1 MKVLGNI
8 IWFVFG
14 GFITAVLW
22 FLLGLLLCITI
33 IGIPFGRQLFKMS
46 RMVLTPFGKDVALDP
61 GKHIILNILW
71 LLIVGPGTAILFL
84 FNALLC
90 FITIVGIP
98 FGLQWLKLMK
108 IGLLPFGAK
117 IV

>member
-1 MKVLGNI
+1 
-8 IWFVFG
+8 
-14 GFITAVLW
+14 
-22 FLLGLLLCITI
+22 
-33 IGIPFGRQLFKMS
+33 
-46 RMVLTPFGKDVALDP
+46 
-61 GKHIILNILW
+61 
-71 LLIVGPGTAILFL
+71 
-84 FNALLC
+84 C